1 MVPVYYQLTA
11 YNPSYFLFRGI
22 SAVLDSIITKLLK
35 KNKGDGED
43 LPLNPF
49 EISWEIANI

>member
-11 YNPSYFLFRGI
+11 YNPSDFLLRGGF
-22 SAVLDSIITKLLK
+22 AVLDSIITKLLK

-43 LPLNPF
+43 LPLNLF